1 MEEEYFKF
9 RYHGF
14 CIYEELYHL
23 KEFKNFMG
31 IYEVTFISVATLK
44 DLIDFYNNDDKFDY
58 FKIIWSKYR

>member
-9 RYHGF
+9 THHGF

-23 KEFKNFMG
+23 KEVKNFMG
-31 IYEVTFISVATLK
+31 VYEVTFISVATLK
-44 DLIDFYNNDDKFDY
+44 NLIDYYNNDDKLDC